1 MTTQTSQK
9 KRIEWWEF
17 ALLGL
22 VPTFLGALSL
32 ATYLLGKNWNRLLL
46 DALVSAGVLIFI
58 ACFVLAFFKV
68 IRLCRE
74 RRWRMAFSGLVL
86 YVASASTVV
95 LGMLYVLL

>member
-1 MTTQTSQK
+1 MTTQPSQK
-9 KRIEWWEF
+9 KRLEWWEF

-32 ATYLLGKNWNRLLL
+32 AIYLLGKNWNRFLV
-46 DALVSAGVLIFI
+46 DAVVSAGVLTFI
-58 ACFVLAFFKV
+58 SCLALTLVKL
-68 IRLCRE
+68 ILLCRE
-74 RRWRMAFSGLVL
+74 RRWTMAFSGLVL

>member
-9 KRIEWWEF
+9 KRLEWWEF

-32 ATYLLGKNWNRLLL
+32 AIYLLGKNWNRILL
-46 DALVSAGVLIFI
+46 DVLVSAGVLIF
-58 ACFVLAFFKV
+58 VSSLALTLFKF
-68 IRLCRE
+68 ILLCRE
-74 RRWRMAFSGLVL
+74 RRWTVAFSGLVL

>member
-58 ACFVLAFFKV
+58 ACFVLTFFKV

-74 RRWRMAFSGLVL
+74 RRWTMAFSGLVL

-95 LGMLYVLL
+95 IGMLYVLL

>member
-1 MTTQTSQK
+1 MTTQPSQR
-9 KRIEWWEF
+9 KRLEWWEF

-32 ATYLLGKNWNRLLL
+32 AIYLLGKNWIRFLV
-46 DALVSAGVLIFI
+46 DAVVSAGVLT
-58 ACFVLAFFKV
+58 FVSCLALTLFKL
-68 IRLCRE
+68 ILLCRE
-74 RRWRMAFSGLVL
+74 RRCTIAFSGLVL

>member
-1 MTTQTSQK
+1 MPTQPSQK
-9 KRIEWWEF
+9 KRLEWWEF

-32 ATYLLGKNWNRLLL
+32 AIYLLGKNWNRFLV
-46 DALVSAGVLIFI
+46 DAVVSAGVLT
-58 ACFVLAFFKV
+58 FVSCLALTLFKL
-68 IRLCRE
+68 ILLCRE
-74 RRWRMAFSGLVL
+74 RRWTMAFSGLVL